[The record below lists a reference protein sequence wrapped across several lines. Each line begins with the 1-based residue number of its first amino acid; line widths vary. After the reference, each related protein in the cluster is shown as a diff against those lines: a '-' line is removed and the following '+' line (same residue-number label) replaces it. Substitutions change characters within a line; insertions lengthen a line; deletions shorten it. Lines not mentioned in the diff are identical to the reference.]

1 MDRSA
6 RLVRPLSN
14 VSKGSF
20 VDVSLK
26 ISMVEKLIMLVQRKF
41 VGASALCIRV
51 IRGSLSLLFLCVFF
65 GSTPSEATPAQS
77 QGTQARNVASFIGS
91 LGINVHM
98 GWANTPYAN
107 PSAVGDAL
115 TYIGIHNV
123 RDVYGQNAQFTSG
136 YSLLLPSGNHVNM
149 VVGQNIPG
157 AISMLHNFEELYPG
171 SVASVEGPNEVDNW
185 PITYNGLTGSAS
197 FDAFQRALY
206 QAEKADS
213 LLGKKPVYLL
223 TFGGIAT
230 SDYSG
235 VGNMSAY
242 CDAGNVHIYYSG
254 GQPAYGWSPTDST
267 WYWTNW
273 MKAANVDA
281 PTRPVVVTETGS
293 TTSLG
298 NGGVSEA
305 VQARTNL
312 NALMDGARYNN
323 PAVYMYELMESSNA
337 GPSDAESHFGLF
349 NWDGSAKPAAIALH
363 NFTTTLMSANVNGSF
378 TPGALVYQVSGL
390 PNQWAGQILFQG
402 QDGAFYI
409 VIWAEPII
417 WNATNHTAVAPPTYP
432 ITVNFGTANQVSV
445 YDPIQGTLP
454 IQSASNANSITV
466 NVADH
471 PIILK
476 VIAAAG
482 SAATKKRS
490 SHGG

>member
-1 MDRSA
+1 
-6 RLVRPLSN
+6 
-14 VSKGSF
+14 
-20 VDVSLK
+20 
-26 ISMVEKLIMLVQRKF
+26 MLVQRRF
-41 VGASALCIRV
+41 TGASALCTRV

-65 GSTPSEATPAQS
+65 GSTPSEATTTQS
-77 QGTQARNVASFIGS
+77 GGTQARNVASFIGS

-107 PSAVGDAL
+107 ASAVGNAL

-123 RDVYGQNAQFTSG
+123 RDVYEQGAQFTSG
-136 YSLLLPSGNHVNM
+136 YSLLLPSGNHIDM
-149 VVGQNIPG
+149 IVGGDIPG

-171 SVASVEGPNEVDNW
+171 SVASVEGPNELDNW
-185 PITYNGLTGSAS
+185 PITYNGSTGSAA
-197 FDAFQRALY
+197 FDAFQQALY

-213 LLGKKPVYLL
+213 LLGTIPVYLF
-223 TFGGIAT
+223 TFGAITT
-230 SDYSG
+230 SNYSG

-242 CDAGNVHIYYSG
+242 CDTGNVHIYYSG

-281 PTRPVVVTETGS
+281 PNRPVVVTETGS
-293 TTSLG
+293 TTAVG

-312 NALMDGARYNN
+312 NGLMDGARYNN
-323 PAVYMYELMESSNA
+323 PAVYMYELMESANA
-337 GPSDAESHFGLF
+337 GPSDLESHFGLYS
-349 NWDGSAKPAAIALH
+349 WDGSPKPAAIALH

-378 TPGALVYQVSGL
+378 TPGALIYQVSGL

-417 WNATNHTAVAPPTYP
+417 WNATTNTAVAPPTYP
-432 ITVNFGTANQVSV
+432 ITVTFGTANQVSV

-482 SAATKKRS
+482 SVPAKKRS
-490 SHGG
+490 GHGG